1 MRRKLKGG
9 IGKRLTK
16 KDIENR
22 QRAFFTTQRRSR
34 HRDMS
39 PKISAIGA
47 RAKRLE
53 KQWAREK
60 KEEEGMTK
68 RSSARTQEGIGQD
81 RDFQDAWN
89 RAQHWERERKKH
101 GLKSSVPHGDHVG
114 AYHHANLNNRLTAHM
129 KGF

>member
-39 PKISAIGA
+39 PKTSAIGA

-60 KEEEGMTK
+60 KEEEGMAK
-68 RSSARTQEGIGQD
+68 RSTSRAGKSQITTS
-81 RDFQDAWN
+81 FQ
-89 RAQHWERERKKH
+89 RA
-101 GLKSSVPHGDHVG
+101 
-114 AYHHANLNNRLTAHM
+114 HANATMAKAPAR
-129 KGF
+129 K